1 MLSPPATNLRYDT
14 AMATTRAAPP
24 LANGLQPLSCLRC
37 AQRKVRCD
45 RVVPCS
51 NCIKHESICE
61 FPQPRTERRKRRR
74 VQTAAPSTASNE
86 TPTRDFNQVGHDL
99 ISARRDDVV
108 ATIEIAHESVGNGTS
123 GPSPPGRGT
132 FRVAPRLNYP
142 NQVRVAS
149 GNKHAYP
156 EEHPW
161 ARASHKVLYMVHPNR
176 RSTSCVY

>member
-1 MLSPPATNLRYDT
+1 
-14 AMATTRAAPP
+14 MATTRAAPP

-51 NCIKHESICE
+51 NCIKHDSLCE
-61 FPQPRTERRKRRR
+61 FPQPRTERRKRKR
-74 VQTAAPSTASNE
+74 VQLAAPSTASNE

-108 ATIEIAHESVGNGTS
+108 TTIEVAHEAVGNSTI

-132 FRVAPRLNYP
+132 FRAAHPLIYP
-142 NQVRVAS
+142 TQVRVAG

-156 EEHPW
+156 EEQPW
-161 ARASHKVLYMVHPNR
+161 ARASHKVLCFVHPH
-176 RSTSCVY
+176 RSTQYVY